1 MSWAG
6 VPRRVLVD
14 LDSAFKG
21 DFLQIM
27 NERSVLVRCAAG
39 QAHWQNGLAERH
51 GGAWKEI
58 FKKVVEDHS
67 ILNNEVTRP
76 QRPPPRQKPAPEP
89 ERVLPTVGVRD
100 LDEDGGRCL
109 RQ

>member
-67 ILNNEVTRP
+67 ILNNEVHKAAAATSAP
-76 QRPPPRQKPAPEP
+76 KTSSGTGAGPPDS
-89 ERVLPTVGVRD
+89 GCS
-100 LDEDGGRCL
+100 GL
-109 RQ
+109 R